1 MRLLYDLAFE
11 DNMAHLL
18 RHPHRE
24 SLHECLRHI
33 LASIEYGQQRVRLMV
48 RFRDAVEHLLLN
60 VTDAP
65 GQRCSES
72 SCNVRHNVPVR
83 LPTSIG
89 ELDLAMALTSLS
101 DVGSALTTQ

>member
-1 MRLLYDLAFE
+1 
-11 DNMAHLL
+11 
-18 RHPHRE
+18 
-24 SLHECLRHI
+24 
-33 LASIEYGQQRVRLMV
+33 MV

-65 GQRCSES
+65 GQRCRES
-72 SCNVRHNVPVR
+72 SCDVRHNGPVR
-83 LPTSIG
+83 LPKSIG

>member
-1 MRLLYDLAFE
+1 MRRLCDRAFE
-11 DNMAHLL
+11 DYVVDLL
-18 RHPHRE
+18 RHPDRN
-24 SLHECLRHI
+24 SLDLCLRNI
-33 LASIEYGQQRVRLMV
+33 LASIDYGQQRVRLMV

-65 GQRCSES
+65 GQRCRES
-72 SCNVRHNVPVR
+72 SGNVRHNGPVR
-83 LPTSIG
+83 LPNSIG